1 MVIINALRDYKI
13 SFNFFSQGEKMTN
26 SKYIFDSWFD
36 ELSWDFVCKEQEN
49 HDKAAYLA
57 ISFFP
62 QEKNLQFAEKWLFRK
77 PNKFFEFFY
86 LPN

>member
-1 MVIINALRDYKI
+1 MKD
-13 SFNFFSQGEKMTN
+13 

-36 ELSWDFVCKEQEN
+36 ELFWDFVCKEQEN

-62 QEKNLQFAEKWLFRK
+62 QEGDYQFAKK
-77 PNKFFEFFY
+77 MAFFANQINFLISY
-86 LPN
+86 LPQLK

>member
-1 MVIINALRDYKI
+1 MKD
-13 SFNFFSQGEKMTN
+13 

-36 ELSWDFVCKEQEN
+36 ELFWDFVCKEQEN

-62 QEKNLQFAEKWLFRK
+62 RREITNSRKNGFFA
-77 PNKFFEFFY
+77 NK
-86 LPN
+86 

>member
-1 MVIINALRDYKI
+1 MKD
-13 SFNFFSQGEKMTN
+13 

-62 QEKNLQFAEKWLFRK
+62 QRLPIREKMAFSQTK
-77 PNKFFEFFY
+77 
-86 LPN
+86 